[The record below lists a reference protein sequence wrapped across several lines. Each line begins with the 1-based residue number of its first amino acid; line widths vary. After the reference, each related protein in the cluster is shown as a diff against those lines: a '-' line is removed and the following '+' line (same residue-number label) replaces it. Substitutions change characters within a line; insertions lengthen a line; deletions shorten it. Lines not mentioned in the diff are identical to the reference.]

1 MANYIANVYAELIK
15 KEEKT
20 INDVPA
26 KLIDEVMK
34 ILYPMDE
41 KEN

>member
-1 MANYIANVYAELIK
+1 MTYIANIYAELIK

-20 INDVPA
+20 INDVPV

>member
-1 MANYIANVYAELIK
+1 MIYIANIYAELIK
-15 KEEKT
+15 KDEKT
-20 INDVPA
+20 IEDVPTE
-26 KLIDEVMK
+26 LIDKVME

>member
-1 MANYIANVYAELIK
+1 MTYIANVYAELIK
-15 KEEKT
+15 KDKKT

-26 KLIDEVMK
+26 KLIDEVME